1 MAANG
6 APAAVQDPSVVAEGP
21 TNYFFNN
28 VESTATSGHTVNSL
42 PSYMRPIFLIKYGPP
57 GSGKSSA
64 DKLIETFGVPID
76 QYVNIALD
84 DMVTSVRSYRRNTQK
99 LYKRYTNEGKPFN
112 TNFYAGINTAFAK
125 AKNTKNALGLSIDEK
140 RKLLFQ
146 KSIDLGK
153 NIIFETTGS
162 SSKPGVDYL
171 AEFLDAVPPIYQ
183 VILIYPVVKADIL
196 QGRVR
201 GRAEAQLRLPE
212 PYFRIVN
219 PDTVPVKVENS
230 VRYFHEFLV
239 RRLFDDSLRIINK
252 MFVYRND
259 VPETDNKELTE
270 EELEAIVTN
279 ASRKTNN
286 AKRISN
292 KPVRFTY
299 RRNKDGKVRAVNEV
313 SHKNYRY
320 IPNSNHKQRL
330 RAELRANRS
339 PAPNKKAVAGAEEE

>member
-1 MAANG
+1 
-6 APAAVQDPSVVAEGP
+6 
-21 TNYFFNN
+21 
-28 VESTATSGHTVNSL
+28 
-42 PSYMRPIFLIKYGPP
+42 
-57 GSGKSSA
+57 
-64 DKLIETFGVPID
+64 
-76 QYVNIALD
+76 
-84 DMVTSVRSYRRNTQK
+84 MVTSVRSYRRTTQK
-99 LYKRYTNEGKPFN
+99 LHKSYINTDRPFN
-112 TNFYAGINTAFAK
+112 NAFYAGINKAFAN
-125 AKNTKNALGLSIDEK
+125 AKNTKNALNLSIDDK

-183 VILIYPVVKADIL
+183 VILIYPVVKPDIL

-259 VPETDNKELTE
+259 VPEADNKELTE

-279 ASRKTNN
+279 ASRKTSN

-299 RRNKDGKVRAVNEV
+299 KRNAAGKVHAVNEV
-313 SHKNYRY
+313 TNKNYRY
-320 IPNSNHKQRL
+320 IPNSNNKQRL
-330 RAELRANRS
+330 REELKGKRS
-339 PAPNKKAVAGAEEE
+339 PAPTKKAVAGAEEE

>member
-6 APAAVQDPSVVAEGP
+6 AAAAVQDPSVVAEGP

-64 DKLIETFGVPID
+64 DKLIETFGVPINK
-76 QYVNIALD
+76 YVNIALD

-201 GRAEAQLRLPE
+201 GRAEAQLGLPE

-219 PDTVPVKVENS
+219 PDTVPVKVDNS

-259 VPETDNKELTE
+259 VPEADNRELTE
-270 EELEAIVTN
+270 EEKLVISEN
-279 ASRKTNN
+279 ASRQVNKV
-286 AKRISN
+286 KRISK
-292 KPVRFTY
+292 KPVKFTY
-299 RRNKDGKVRAVNEV
+299 KRNKLGKAVAANEFEAG
-313 SHKNYRY
+313 NFRL
-320 IPNSNHKQRL
+320 IPNSEEKSRV
-330 RAELRANRS
+330 
-339 PAPNKKAVAGAEEE
+339 KAIVNPVNL